1 VKIQPWNIL
10 FLLGFIVYVIIRGMF
25 EQRLKGHETVVSR
38 IGGGDRLLILIMAV
52 GGLLLP
58 LVYLFTPWLGF
69 ADYRLPAF
77 IPWIGAAVMVA
88 ALWLFWHAHADLGQ
102 NWSRTLEI
110 RRGHQLVT
118 HGVYRLIRHPMYASI
133 WLFSLAQGL
142 LLQNWVAG
150 WSAFV
155 AFAIMYF
162 IRTPQEERMMSEFFG
177 QQYADYMRRTGR
189 LFPRIRAKK
198 NMS

>member
-1 VKIQPWNIL
+1 MKIHPWNIV
-10 FLLGFIVYVIIRGMF
+10 FIFGFIAYVVIRGVF
-25 EQRLKGHETVVSR
+25 EQRIKSNEKVVSR
-38 IGGGDRLLILIMAV
+38 IEGRDRFLILIMLV

-58 LVYLFTPWLGF
+58 VVYLFTPWLGF

-77 IPWIGAAVMVA
+77 FPWFGAAVMVA
-88 ALWLFWHAHADLGQ
+88 ALWLFWHSHADLGK

-110 RRGHQLVT
+110 RKGHQLVT
-118 HGVYRLIRHPMYASI
+118 HGVYRSIRHPLYASI

-142 LLQNWVAG
+142 LLQNWLAG

-162 IRTPQEERMMSEFFG
+162 VRMPQEERMMCEFFG
-177 QQYADYMRRTGR
+177 QEYSDYMQRTGR
-189 LFPRIRAKK
+189 LFPRTRAR
-198 NMS
+198 NDA